1 VKAKGFDVIEREIER
16 TQVLILAGGKAKRM
30 GKIDVPKALLEV
42 CGRPLVDYAI
52 DLCINNGFREFVFL
66 LGYKHE
72 QIEEHLKDL
81 ASKYEDASFEF
92 SVEPPEVEGKGKAL
106 RYAIE
111 MGKIDL
117 KKRCLVLYPDD
128 LFFDQ
133 HLPLKL
139 LLQHLQGVG
148 MFETLGT
155 LVLVSGTEYP
165 YGVGELD
172 EFGVIRHYE
181 EKPFIARY
189 TNTGMS
195 MFEPAVMKMVKKEIS
210 LDTPGSIEF
219 ERVVLPELA
228 KEGKLYS
235 LVVPPQ
241 VWIPVNTQK
250 EYEYAEKR
258 MREFME
264 KNTPC

>member
-1 VKAKGFDVIEREIER
+1 MKGKGFEIIEKEIER
-16 TQVLILAGGKAKRM
+16 TQVLILAGGKGKRM
-30 GKIDVPKALLEV
+30 GRIDVPKALLEV
-42 CGRPLVDYAI
+42 CGKPLIDYTL
-52 DLCINNGFREFVFL
+52 DLCIGNGFRKFVFL

-72 QIEEHLKDL
+72 QIEEHLKEL
-81 ASKYEDASFEF
+81 ESKYEDVSFDF
-92 SVEPPEVEGKGKAL
+92 SIEPPEVEGKGKAI

-111 MGKIDL
+111 TGKIDL
-117 KKRCLVLYPDD
+117 GKRCLILYPDD

-139 LLQHLQGVG
+139 LLQHLQGIG

-165 YGVGELD
+165 YGVGDLD
-172 EFGVIRHYE
+172 EFGVVRRYE
-181 EKPFIARY
+181 EKPFIQRY

-195 MFEPAVMKMVKKEIS
+195 MFEPAVMRMVKEEIS
-210 LDTPGSIEF
+210 LETSGSIEF
-219 ERVVLPELA
+219 ERVILPKLA

-235 LVVPPQ
+235 LVMPPQ
-241 VWIPVNTQK
+241 VWLPVNTQK

-258 MREFME
+258 MREFIG
-264 KNTPC
+264 KNPC